1 MDAARSVLQ
10 RICLVSFSLDRQPVA
25 GWQIGPTDVGLPD
38 YAPLGDLFASSG
50 DKAYFLSESVPP
62 CPGSCKPQEAWV
74 YGIDTKT
81 GARLFNPVPLPG
93 YVYDVEC
100 FGNGP
105 GVAVC
110 LRDLT
115 DLKVWVIDLER
126 GALTFTGPTDLASSA
141 FGKPEA
147 QTVGTHL
154 GQTRLVATV
163 RDQGVYGRGVARRA
177 HLVCPGQ
184 RILQPEGL
192 SGGR

>member
-1 MDAARSVLQ
+1 MGLVVVVVLVGAGLWVWRSGLTGGHRTGAAAQPWTPPIGTPKDL
-10 RICLVSFSLDRQPVA
+10 LVSFSLDRQPVA

-93 YVYDVEC
+93 YQYRVTC

-110 LRDLT
+110 LRGLAPLT
-115 DLKVWVIDLER
+115 AWVIDLER
-126 GALTFTGPTDLASSA
+126 GALTFTGPTDVASSA
-141 FGKPEA
+141 FPA
-147 QTVGTHL
+147 NP
-154 GQTRLVATV
+154 TR
-163 RDQGVYGRGVARRA
+163 RRWA
-177 HLVCPGQ
+177 H
-184 RILQPEGL
+184 I
-192 SGGR
+192 